1 MVLAHAPCSLGEQA
15 AECYPQAAQANQGSS
30 MFSPPQH
37 STDHRQPH
45 ATLPAPLW
53 CSAASHTPRHS
64 MEMRRSKWLLND
76 LKTASEPSSCNSL
89 AKQKSGL
96 QQHPESSC
104 FHKHVLPG
112 LGRFHL
118 HDQRK
123 KKKKSNLLK
132 LICSEFFPLRYIF
145 SSETCICFTHFAVS
159 PLAFSSAFLENSKI
173 SLFYL
178 HLNYFSTNTAKEN
191 DKQRTKHCQTVS
203 VSSHVS
209 TQTLEKLAWK

>member
-1 MVLAHAPCSLGEQA
+1 MLSSIT
-15 AECYPQAAQANQGSS
+15 YPQAQHGNEEVKVTAEWPENTLLSQAAATHLQNRSQDYSS
-30 MFSPPQH
+30 TQKVAVFIN
-37 STDHRQPH
+37 T
-45 ATLPAPLW
+45 
-53 CSAASHTPRHS
+53 CF
-64 MEMRRSKWLLND
+64 
-76 LKTASEPSSCNSL
+76 L
-89 AKQKSGL
+89 AWEGFTYMTRGK
-96 QQHPESSC
+96 
-104 FHKHVLPG
+104 
-112 LGRFHL
+112 
-118 HDQRK
+118 K

>member
-1 MVLAHAPCSLGEQA
+1 MTWKH
-15 AECYPQAAQANQGSS
+15 
-30 MFSPPQH
+30 
-37 STDHRQPH
+37 
-45 ATLPAPLW
+45 
-53 CSAASHTPRHS
+53 
-64 MEMRRSKWLLND
+64 
-76 LKTASEPSSCNSL
+76 ASEPSSCNSL

-118 HDQRK
+118 HDQRKK